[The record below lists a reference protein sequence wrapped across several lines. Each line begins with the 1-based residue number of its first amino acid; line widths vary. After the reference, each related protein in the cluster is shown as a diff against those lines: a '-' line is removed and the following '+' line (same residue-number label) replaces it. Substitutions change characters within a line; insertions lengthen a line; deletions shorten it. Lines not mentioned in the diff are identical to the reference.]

1 MLIAFS
7 VKCHGE
13 GSVYYS
19 SQSIIYVLPTFISWR
34 YWSPESWKT
43 PKWAFPAAQ
52 AQRADHGSHQPSCT
66 HHREQIHEPQHL
78 FSACPHL
85 KANHSLCSSTSG
97 WVGGELSQCFSPCF
111 PAPGELLAS
120 PVCCVCGFC
129 CLLPGF
135 ITYATSVEQNPLS
148 SLVLGSFAGWHWR
161 YIWTL
166 GTVLLERQVRICQN
180 TTVYTC
186 RGKRKKKKEVGFYSQ
201 SFCCGQ
207 MGLVH
212 PRGDSRFSGHF
223 PACRH
228 LLCIT
233 LKTIFPLSH
242 CVCAF
247 LPQEICWK
255 CHDRDTQA
263 VSLTL
268 KSWVCSAARCGL
280 KLQRISLQISVA
292 KCSIFIK
299 FWEFVHFKIKK
310 NKHQDLK
317 K

>member
-233 LKTIFPLSH
+233 LKMILSPLPLCLCLLAPRNLLEVPWPWH
-242 CVCAF
+242 TGCVINIKE
-247 LPQEICWK
+247 L
-255 CHDRDTQA
+255 
-263 VSLTL
+263 S
-268 KSWVCSAARCGL
+268 
-280 KLQRISLQISVA
+280 LQRCSLWTEITEDFSA
-292 KCSIFIK
+292 DFCSKVFN
-299 FWEFVHFKIKK
+299 FH
-310 NKHQDLK
+310 
-317 K
+317 

>member
-19 SQSIIYVLPTFISWR
+19 SQSMIYVLPTFISWR

-186 RGKRKKKKEVGFYSQ
+186 RGKRKKKGGWFLFPKFLLWADGSCSSSWGLQVFRALPCLQ
-201 SFCCGQ
+201 AP
-207 MGLVH
+207 LVH
-212 PRGDSRFSGHF
+212 HPKNDPF
-223 PACRH
+223 PSPIVFVPSCPKKSAGSAMAVTHR
-228 LLCIT
+228 LC
-233 LKTIFPLSH
+233 H
-242 CVCAF
+242 
-247 LPQEICWK
+247 
-255 CHDRDTQA
+255 
-263 VSLTL
+263 
-268 KSWVCSAARCGL
+268 
-280 KLQRISLQISVA
+280 
-292 KCSIFIK
+292 
-299 FWEFVHFKIKK
+299 
-310 NKHQDLK
+310 
-317 K
+317 